1 MAISFAD
8 IALNH
13 TDTEHV
19 SLLDDPGVMV
29 NASVLLCG
37 GCYFFVLGQAFIQFL
52 NVLVE
57 AIELTEYYS
66 LLLSPALLPP
76 ISVDNFLK
84 I

>member
-29 NASVLLCG
+29 SASVYYTGTALIPSLAMWWLLLLCIRAG
-37 GCYFFVLGQAFIQFL
+37 IH
-52 NVLVE
+52 
-57 AIELTEYYS
+57 
-66 LLLSPALLPP
+66 P
-76 ISVDNFLK
+76 IS
-84 I
+84 